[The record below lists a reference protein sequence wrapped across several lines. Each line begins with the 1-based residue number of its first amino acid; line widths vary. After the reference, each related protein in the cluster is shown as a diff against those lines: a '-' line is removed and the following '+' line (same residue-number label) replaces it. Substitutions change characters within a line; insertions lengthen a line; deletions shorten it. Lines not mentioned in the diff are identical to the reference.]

1 VKRSSLLALLPL
13 SLACSS
19 EVVTTGLTE
28 PLSVRGGQFHEGSL
42 PGERPLTEA
51 EILAG
56 VEPKT
61 PAFTTVSA
69 NLFPVFWGESGRSV
83 SGRASPGTVAV
94 GARFPD
100 VGSGYWVL
108 PAAGSDPTNNDEITF
123 SLPVTVNAVLE
134 PGRHRLHLSAIDANG
149 NSGTHSPV
157 DVCVSRPVP
166 DNGNACD
173 PTLVP
178 PALVVSLSWD
188 NAADLDLRVRTPSGK
203 VVDGKA
209 PSTGQKENGSVDNSV
224 PGTGLLDFDSNAHCV
239 NEGRHRENLVFQE
252 KPETGTYLVYVNLF
266 EPCGEH
272 ASNFSV
278 TLTSPT
284 AGEEADT
291 YGVVETYRQAGALVA
306 AQANAGKKLGLF
318 VTEFKIQ

>member
-1 VKRSSLLALLPL
+1 
-13 SLACSS
+13 
-19 EVVTTGLTE
+19 VVTTGLTE
-28 PLSVRGGQFHEGSL
+28 PLAVRGGQFHEGTL
-42 PGERPLTEA
+42 PGERPLSEQ
-51 EILAG
+51 EVLDG
-56 VEPKT
+56 VEPRT
-61 PAFTTVSA
+61 PAFTTITS
-69 NLFPVFWGESGRSV
+69 NLFPVFWGESGRQV
-83 SGRASPGTVAV
+83 SGRASPGTVAI

-100 VGSGYWVL
+100 AGSGYWVA
-108 PAAGSDPTNNDEITF
+108 PAAGSDPSNNNEITF
-123 SLPVTVNAVLE
+123 SLPVTVNSALE
-134 PGRHRLHLSAIDANG
+134 PGRHRLHLAAIDANG
-149 NSGTHSPV
+149 NSGTQSPV

-173 PTLVP
+173 PKLPP

-203 VVDGKA
+203 IVEGKS
-209 PSTGQKENGSVDNSV
+209 PSSGAKENGSVDNSV

-239 NEGRHRENLVFQE
+239 DEGRHRENLVFQE

-272 ASNFSV
+272 AANFTVS
-278 TLTSPT
+278 LTSS
-284 AGEEADT
+284 ASADEADT

-318 VTEFKIQ
+318 ITEFKIQ